1 QFASYE
7 EGDLTQRLCALTVF
21 SKAEGLKY
29 AVAKGVV
36 FVHTSR
42 MTMPSPAIA
51 YICTTCGYFENYI
64 ADPGKL
70 TAVAKNWQKVSP
82 H

>member
-1 QFASYE
+1 MRNGICPKCGA
-7 EGDLTQRLCALTVF
+7 ATVY

-42 MTMPSPAIA
+42 MTMPSPAVA

-64 ADPGKL
+64 TDPGKL
-70 TAVAKNWQKVSP
+70 SGVAKNWQKVSP
-82 H
+82 HKQ